1 VPLLPPYPSQN
12 NLNIIHPNNANNNN
26 ANVGVYDRGGGGS
39 NGDPN
44 VQFAGEENK
53 KFKVSVSFDR

>member
-1 VPLLPPYPSQN
+1 M
-12 NLNIIHPNNANNNN
+12 
-26 ANVGVYDRGGGGS
+26 NVGLYER
-39 NGDPN
+39 NINDPS

>member
-1 VPLLPPYPSQN
+1 VYERNIN
-12 NLNIIHPNNANNNN
+12 NETA
-26 ANVGVYDRGGGGS
+26 
-39 NGDPN
+39 N